1 MKKILSCILAII
13 LFISVFGVFTANAG
27 SLSLSAESAIL
38 IDADSGRV
46 LYQKNAFVRLPMAS
60 TTKIMTAL
68 VAIESGNI
76 DRAVKIDNR
85 ARGVEGSS
93 IYLADGEVLSMRDL
107 VYALL
112 LASANDAA
120 AAIAFEISGSIEDF
134 AILMNQK
141 ADELGL
147 TSTHFVNPHGLHA
160 EEHYTTAYD
169 LAKITAE
176 ALKNEIFLEICSSKT
191 KKIPLNVNEG
201 TRYLTNH
208 NKLLRSY
215 NGCIGVKTGFTKK
228 SGRCLVSAAER
239 EGLRLVAVTLNA
251 PDDWRDHT
259 AMLDFGFER
268 YTRLD
273 IAKPGAFSTVLP
285 LSGGDLP
292 NLTAVNRD
300 SISALL
306 TASHGEI
313 SHKIEAIR
321 PLTAPV
327 KDGDIVGRVI
337 FYENGKE
344 IAASPLIAENGVKAA
359 PQKFN
364 FFEWLKRLFNKK

>member
-215 NGCIGVKTGFTKK
+215 IGCIGVKTGFTKK

-251 PDDWRDHT
+251 TDDWRDHT

-344 IAASPLIAENGVKAA
+344 IAASPLIADNGVKSA

-364 FFEWLKRLFNKK
+364 FFEWLKRLFNKE

>member
-27 SLSLSAESAIL
+27 ALSLSAESAIL

-147 TSTHFVNPHGLHA
+147 TSTHFVNPHGLRA

-228 SGRCLVSAAER
+228 SGRCLVSGAEKN
-239 EGLRLVAVTLNA
+239 GLSFIAVTLNA
-251 PDDWRDHT
+251 PDDWNDHK
-259 AMLDFGFER
+259 AMLD
-268 YTRLD
+268 L
-273 IAKPGAFSTVLP
+273 AFSLYEKRVLLKKGELSITLP
-285 LSGGDLP
+285 LVGSLQSSVLCTNTEDICVIVPRGLSDIERIVEIKRFEFAPIDKGEQVGRIIFKYKGKIIAQAAI
-292 NLTAVNRD
+292 LTA
-300 SISALL
+300 
-306 TASHGEI
+306 
-313 SHKIEAIR
+313 
-321 PLTAPV
+321 
-327 KDGDIVGRVI
+327 
-337 FYENGKE
+337 FC
-344 IAASPLIAENGVKAA
+344 AE
-359 PQKFN
+359 
-364 FFEWLKRLFNKK
+364 KR